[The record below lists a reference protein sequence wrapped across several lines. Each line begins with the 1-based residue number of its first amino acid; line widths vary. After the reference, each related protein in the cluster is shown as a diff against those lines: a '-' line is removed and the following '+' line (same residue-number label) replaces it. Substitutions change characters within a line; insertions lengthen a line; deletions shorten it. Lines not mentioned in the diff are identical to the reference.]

1 MTPYTIL
8 LSNFHQYGGGQRVY
22 VSILARNLLRL
33 GHRPLVAC
41 PKDSVLAKECR
52 ANGVDVLDE
61 FRFDGGFTP
70 VSFSRDIRLA
80 MRVRSE
86 NHIDIIHV
94 NGSRDHWVF
103 GTATLLSREKTPIVR
118 TYHNT
123 RPVKRNPLT
132 RFLYRNLTDQVISV
146 CAYVKE
152 MLGESPVFNGGE
164 IAVIHNG
171 IDIEKFTPSPP
182 LAAVRDELGLSADDI
197 IVGMVGRL
205 DWDKGHKY
213 LFDAVAPLVHGE
225 FPQLKIVVVGF
236 GKKHGELLALCRR
249 LDISQN
255 VKFLGPRTDIAQVV
269 SVFDIGA
276 HPSIGI
282 DTSSFA
288 IKEMMAMEKPVVC
301 STYGGLTEIADDG
314 VTGFLVP
321 PRDSARLRERIV
333 ELCRSPELRRH
344 LGKAA
349 REKVEREF
357 TSTVSVQRTLEVYEK
372 TIERFGKSG
381 ENRG

>member
-1 MTPYTIL
+1 MRPYTIL
-8 LSNFHQYGGGQRVY
+8 FSNFHQYGGGQRVY

-41 PKDSVLAKECR
+41 PKDSVLAGECR
-52 ANGVDVLDE
+52 ANGVEVLDE
-61 FRFDGGFTP
+61 FRFAGGFTP
-70 VSFSRDIRLA
+70 VSFSRDIRSA

-86 NHIDIIHV
+86 NDIDIIHV

-103 GTATLLSREKTPIVR
+103 GTATLLSREKVPIVR

-152 MLGESPVFNGGE
+152 MLGESPAFDGGE

-182 LAAVRDELGLSADDI
+182 LAAVRQELGLSPEN
-197 IVGMVGRL
+197 IVIGIVGRL

-213 LFDAVAPLVHGE
+213 LFEAVAPLIHGE

-236 GKKHGELLALCRR
+236 GKKHKELLALCRR

-255 VKFLGPRTDIAQVV
+255 VKFLGARNDIAQII

-276 HPSIGI
+276 HPSIGV

-333 ELCRSPELRRH
+333 ELCRSPELRRQ

-357 TSTVSVQRTLEVYEK
+357 TSTVSVQKTLEVYEK
-372 TIERFGKSG
+372 TIERFTKSK
-381 ENRG
+381 ENRR